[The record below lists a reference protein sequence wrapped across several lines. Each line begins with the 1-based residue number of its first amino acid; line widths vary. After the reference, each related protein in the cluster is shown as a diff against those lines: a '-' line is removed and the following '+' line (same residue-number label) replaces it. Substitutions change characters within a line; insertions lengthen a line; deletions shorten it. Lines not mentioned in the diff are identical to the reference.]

1 VPAAGIAASPEQ
13 IETQVEPSSQTAPI
27 EPEKMNTTSVER
39 DDALLSSDVPLSSD
53 MPPRATAKIV
63 PLPLPR
69 PAAMTKASTPRTA
82 ARATKPKRP
91 ASTVAAQPMPA
102 TDSQSGAREPDAL
115 GDLLRGLFGNVREP

>member
-1 VPAAGIAASPEQ
+1 
-13 IETQVEPSSQTAPI
+13 
-27 EPEKMNTTSVER
+27 
-39 DDALLSSDVPLSSD
+39 
-53 MPPRATAKIV
+53 V